1 MTDRNHNNDT
11 NETRRL
17 YLERYG
23 DAVVTSNYLRIAV
36 ALLCLAVLGLA
47 ILNVRTIN
55 TFRNFRPLVIRI
67 DELGRAQAVDYKS
80 LEYHPGDREAKYFLS
95 EFCRLYFRRNRYT
108 IHDDFT
114 KSLYF
119 LDGKVANDVME
130 QYRKDDTM
138 NSFLSNP
145 SSPEV
150 DVDVEKVALEPMSN
164 APYHA
169 SVDFY
174 LIEYAPADHSILKKT
189 LYTANFLFQF
199 KVQVPNDLIPVNPLG
214 LTITYFRQDQ
224 AFTSDPR

>member
-1 MTDRNHNNDT
+1 MTNHES
-11 NETRRL
+11 NETRPL

-47 ILNVRTIN
+47 ILNVRTIQ
-55 TFRNFRPLVIRI
+55 TFRNLRPLVIRI

-130 QYRKDDTM
+130 QYRKDDTI

-150 DVDVEKVALEPMSN
+150 DVDVQKVALEPMSN

-199 KVQVPNDLIPVNPLG
+199 KDQVPNDLIPVNPLG
-214 LTITYFRQDQ
+214 ITVTYFRQDQ

>member
-1 MTDRNHNNDT
+1 MSSDEFS
-11 NETRRL
+11 ETRQL
-17 YLERYG
+17 YLEKYG

-36 ALLCLAVLGLA
+36 ALLCLAVLGLV
-47 ILNVRTIN
+47 ILNLRTIR
-55 TFRNFRPLVIRI
+55 TFRDFRPLVIRI

-114 KSLYF
+114 KALYF
-119 LDGKVANDVME
+119 LDGKLANDIME
-130 QYRKDDTM
+130 QYRKDDTI
-138 NSFLSNP
+138 NSFLNNP

-150 DVDVEKVALEPMSN
+150 DVDVEKVALQPMTS
-164 APYHA
+164 APYRA

-174 LIEYAPADHSILKKT
+174 LVEYAPADHSVIKKT
-189 LYTANFLFQF
+189 LYTSNFLFMF
-199 KVQVPNDLIPVNPLG
+199 KDQVPNELIPVNPLG

-224 AFTSDPR
+224 AFTSEAGQ

>member
-1 MTDRNHNNDT
+1 MTEHES

-47 ILNVRTIN
+47 ILNLRTIQ

-95 EFCRLYFRRNRYT
+95 EFCRLYFQRNRYT

-114 KSLYF
+114 QSLYF

-130 QYRKDDTM
+130 QYRKDDTI

-150 DVDVEKVALEPMSN
+150 DVEVEKVALEPMSN

-174 LIEYAPADHSILKKT
+174 LIEYAPADHSVLKKT

-199 KVQVPNDLIPVNPLG
+199 KDQVPNDLIPVNPLG

-224 AFTSDPR
+224 AFTSDTQ

>member
-1 MTDRNHNNDT
+1 MTDHES

-47 ILNVRTIN
+47 ILNLRTIQ

-114 KSLYF
+114 QSLYF
-119 LDGKVANDVME
+119 LDGKLANDTME
-130 QYRKDDTM
+130 EHKKENTVD
-138 NSFLSNP
+138 NFLTNP

-150 DVDVEKVALEPMSN
+150 DIEIRKV
-164 APYHA
+164 
-169 SVDFY
+169 
-174 LIEYAPADHSILKKT
+174 
-189 LYTANFLFQF
+189 
-199 KVQVPNDLIPVNPLG
+199 
-214 LTITYFRQDQ
+214 
-224 AFTSDPR
+224 